1 MILVCTWIRWST
13 VRGICGVCAIA
24 RTARGGG
31 DDKSENRLIRGYEEL
46 KFHYN
51 RGIIEISFPLK
62 IFLKYNS

>member
-1 MILVCTWIRWST
+1 MDTMID
-13 VRGICGVCAIA
+13 
-24 RTARGGG
+24 RTRDLWCLCNSKDRGGN
-31 DDKSENRLIRGYEEL
+31 DKSENRLIRGYEEL